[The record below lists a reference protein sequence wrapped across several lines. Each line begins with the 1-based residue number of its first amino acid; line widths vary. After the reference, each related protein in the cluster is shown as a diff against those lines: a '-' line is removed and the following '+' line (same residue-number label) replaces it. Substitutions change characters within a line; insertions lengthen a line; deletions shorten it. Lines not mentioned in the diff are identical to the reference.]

1 MMARFSVKSTFATLA
16 LFCLFAAPAWARP
29 EVECTLI
36 QDAATGAVL
45 LRKGACDQRFS
56 PFSTFKLPLALIGFD
71 AGILR
76 DPQTPAWDYRPEYA
90 AVAKDR
96 KRVDPTIWL
105 KDSVLWYSREI
116 TRRLGT
122 EDFATYI
129 ARLNYGNR
137 DVSGDPGQNNGL
149 THAWLRSSLV
159 ISPDEQVAFLRRI
172 DAKALG
178 LSDKAY
184 EMTIA
189 SLPTFESAGGWK
201 VRGKTGSGWH
211 RDKAGK
217 PDPTRPQGWFVGW
230 AERGGRTLVFARFE
244 RGQEKRDSY
253 MGLKVRDDFLKALP
267 TLVK

>member
-1 MMARFSVKSTFATLA
+1 MALFSLKSTFAVLA
-16 LFCLFAAPAWARP
+16 LFSLFAAPASAKP

-36 QDAATGAVL
+36 QEAATGAVL
-45 LRKGACDQRFS
+45 LQEGACDQRFS

-71 AGILR
+71 AGILT
-76 DPQTPAWDYRPEYA
+76 DPQTPAWDYRPEFA
-90 AVAKDR
+90 AAASKDR

-116 TRRLGT
+116 TRKLGPEGFASYIVRL
-122 EDFATYI
+122 D
-129 ARLNYGNR
+129 YGNR

-159 ISPDEQVAFLRRI
+159 ISPAEQVAFLRRI

-184 EMTIA
+184 ALTIA
-189 SLPTFESAGGWK
+189 ALPTFEAAGGWN

-211 RDKAGK
+211 RDAAGK
-217 PDPTRPQGWFVGW
+217 PDPTRPQGWFIGW
-230 AERGGRTLVFARFE
+230 AERRGRKLIFARFE
-244 RGQEKRDSY
+244 RGQEKLDNY
-253 MGLKVRDDFLKALP
+253 MGLKVRDEFLQALP

>member
-1 MMARFSVKSTFATLA
+1 MAFFSLKSIFAALA
-16 LFCLFAAPAWARP
+16 LFCLFAPPASAKP

-36 QDAATGAVL
+36 QEAATGAVL

-71 AGILR
+71 AGILS
-76 DPQTPAWDYRPEYA
+76 DTHTPAWDYRPEFA
-90 AVAKDR
+90 AVTKDR

-105 KDSVLWYSREI
+105 TESVLWYSREV
-116 TRRLGT
+116 TRKLGA
-122 EDFATYI
+122 EAFASYI
-129 ARLNYGNR
+129 ARLDYGNR

-184 EMTIA
+184 QMTLS
-189 SLPTFESAGGWK
+189 SLPTFQAAGGWS

-211 RDKAGK
+211 RDAAGK
-217 PDPTRPQGWFVGW
+217 PDPTRPQGWFIGW
-230 AERGGRTLVFARFE
+230 AERGSRKLVFARFE
-244 RGQEKRDSY
+244 RGQEKLDNY
-253 MGLKVRDDFLKALP
+253 MGLKVRDEFLKALP